1 MHTGADYFT
10 SDGDTDDNLAI
21 VSSKSEQEALD
32 NLADL
37 YAIIITTEHLE
48 RAYARDAISHN
59 EVELKHYILQSIY

>member
-48 RAYARDAISHN
+48 RAYSRDAISHT